1 MHKMVTFEFYRD
13 IYLGSA
19 IGESKF
25 PQLAQR
31 AEAEL
36 ARLKRCY
43 RVEGGEEAQAM
54 AICAMAES
62 LFACTGRSAGVQA
75 ATVGGVSVRY
85 WEDTD
90 MALRR
95 RLYQQA
101 AVYLDIYRGCENG

>member
-1 MHKMVTFEFYRD
+1 MVTFEFYRD
-13 IYLGSA
+13 TYLGDA
-19 IGESKF
+19 IPESRC

-31 AEAEL
+31 AQEEL

-43 RVEGGEEAQAM
+43 RVEGGEQAQAM

-62 LFACTGRSAGVQA
+62 LFAHTGQSVGVQA

-85 WEDTD
+85 EQLGSRE
-90 MALRR
+90 MALRKK
-95 RLYQQA
+95 LYQQA

>member
-1 MHKMVTFEFYRD
+1 MVTFEFYRD

-19 IGESKF
+19 IAESKF

-54 AICAMAES
+54 AVCAMAES
-62 LFACTGRSAGVQA
+62 LFACAGRSAGVQA

-85 WEDTD
+85 DD
-90 MALRR
+90 GSSQ
-95 RLYQQA
+95 RLLGQLYRQA
-101 AVYLDIYRGCENG
+101 AIYLDIYRGR